1 MLALG
6 WTFFV
11 LSSDYRKNQIDE
23 FYYLNNLMKI
33 TYQDFLQMPVFL
45 RRYLLDKWIE
55 ENKKNPSSKSKNTI
69 EKKLGRW
76 CVHLRKLY
84 KNYKLTSNQ
93 ISLLEKIIGW
103 FWEKDRIGIWKDNLE
118 KLKNYL
124 KIYLMTHSIL

>member
-45 RRYLLDKWIE
+45 RRYLLDKWAE
-55 ENKKNPSSKSKNTI
+55 ENKK
-69 EKKLGRW
+69 
-76 CVHLRKLY
+76 
-84 KNYKLTSNQ
+84 
-93 ISLLEKIIGW
+93 
-103 FWEKDRIGIWKDNLE
+103 D
-118 KLKNYL
+118 
-124 KIYLMTHSIL
+124 